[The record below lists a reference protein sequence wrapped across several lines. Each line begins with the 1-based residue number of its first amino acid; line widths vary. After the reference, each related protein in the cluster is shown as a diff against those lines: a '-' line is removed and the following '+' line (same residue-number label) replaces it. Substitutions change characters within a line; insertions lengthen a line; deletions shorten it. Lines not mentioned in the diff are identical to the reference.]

1 MAVPVPKGEDFGRR
15 QRSRR
20 TLVLAAVFLVYL
32 ALGGVVFGRLEVYEK
47 ERTVLRTEPAWRA
60 LKDHLNVTESAG
72 IQEQPPPADDPGVDR
87 TGSEQDPRSGLE
99 SEPNSK
105 SGNESDTASRP
116 KPESESDPRS
126 DPAAESDSRLSSE
139 SVTMSRSS
147 PDSESDSWT
156 ALKAA
161 AVAKCDPETA
171 AEIESLLDAAAEGNV
186 SALETATE
194 RCGPGALLTTV
205 ELVEVNWSF
214 IDAFFFCMTVIT
226 TIGYGH
232 ISPSSAGGQIFCI
245 FYSLLGIP
253 ISGLLLAGLSDF
265 FAGNLL
271 NFYDSKWQKRWGESR
286 WSLAGFTALYLL
298 VGFLLFVFAPAVVFT
313 WLEGWNY
320 RESVYYAFITLST
333 IGFGDYTA
341 AIANDDAWTT
351 VYKVFVML
359 WVLIGLGYWVLV
371 LNFLQKALKS
381 KEVVAGLRQTSK
393 LIAKEAEDIRQALVD
408 AGILQ
413 RDAVFVPEHSK
424 MTMNLMMNMSSM
436 LAVGG
441 PHTDG
446 AGAEAGAPAP
456 HLGEVR
462 GIHSMGAS
470 LRSNSLLSAL
480 MASLPPS
487 AAAAPQTPA
496 AAPVTAEGA
505 AALTPLLEQR
515 AEESSVEQRAEE
527 SAGGEGTEEGTGGEG
542 TEQSARGRGTAE
554 SPADQRTEESP
565 V

>member
-139 SVTMSRSS
+139 SVTRSRSS

-171 AEIESLLDAAAEGNV
+171 AE
-186 SALETATE
+186 
-194 RCGPGALLTTV
+194 
-205 ELVEVNWSF
+205 
-214 IDAFFFCMTVIT
+214 
-226 TIGYGH
+226 IGYGH

-441 PHTDG
+441 PHADG

-527 SAGGEGTEEGTGGEG
+527 SAGGEDTEEGTGGQG
-542 TEQSARGRGTAE
+542 TEQCTRGQGTAE